1 MVQFLYGK
9 YAVTLREGQKMETSN
24 SKYGLRLIR
33 EGITI
38 GVIPV
43 DTEMAA
49 RAAYWQMMSD
59 PMYAELGVTFWVVA
73 PDTEYAMTV

>member
-9 YAVTLREGQKMETSN
+9 YAVMLREGQKMETSN

-33 EGITI
+33 EGRVI
-38 GVIPV
+38 GEVPV
-43 DTEMAA
+43 DTETAA

-59 PMYAELGVTFWVVA
+59 PVYAEIGVTFYIVA
-73 PDTEYAMTV
+73 PDTQYQMTV